1 MFVVVSDDDDAVVE
15 DKVVDVS
22 NEDIADDQAS
32 DI

>member
-22 NEDIADDQAS
+22 NDDISGDRAF

>member
-22 NEDIADDQAS
+22 NDDIYDDRAF